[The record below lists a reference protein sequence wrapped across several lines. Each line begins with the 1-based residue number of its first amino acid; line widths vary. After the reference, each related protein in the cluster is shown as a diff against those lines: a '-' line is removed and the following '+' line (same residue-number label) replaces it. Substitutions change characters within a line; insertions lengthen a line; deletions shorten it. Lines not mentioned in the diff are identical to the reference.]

1 MHYMAKTKLTF
12 NPKKVV
18 KGLLAPLPERS
29 RTVVAQRF
37 GLTDSGSRETL
48 EAIGKKYDI
57 TRERVRQIENL
68 ALALIRKSRQYAEL
82 LPIFHELSE
91 NIRESGGLVHESE
104 FLESLSNQKDVQNYV
119 NFLLVLGDSFVRLK
133 ENDEFHHRW
142 TVDEGAAGV
151 VEDALRNL
159 YRNLSDED
167 LVTEHE
173 LVQRF
178 LDELKKIAS
187 REHDTEVARR
197 WLALTKKI
205 GKNHLGEWGIAE
217 SPNVH
222 ARGMRDYAYLVLRR
236 HGSPMHFAEVAKAIM
251 TTFGR
256 KAHTATCHNEL
267 IKDDRFVL
275 VGRGL
280 YALKKWGYSTGTVR
294 DVIESVLR
302 RDGPLTKE
310 EILTRVL
317 KERYVKDNTI
327 LVNLQNNKHF
337 KKEANGKYTLAQ

>member
-1 MHYMAKTKLTF
+1 MAKTKLTF

-18 KGLLAPLPERS
+18 KGLLSPLPERS

-37 GLTDSGSRETL
+37 GLTEKGERETL

-68 ALALIRKSRQYAEL
+68 AIALIRKSRQYVEL
-82 LPIFHELSE
+82 TPYFQELIE
-91 NIRESGGLVHESE
+91 KMQEFGGIVHEAE
-104 FLESLSNQKDVQNYV
+104 FLEHLAKEKDTQNYV
-119 NFLLVLGDSFVRLK
+119 NFLLVLGDKFVRMK
-133 ENDEFHHRW
+133 ESDEFHHRW
-142 TVDEGAAGV
+142 TIDEEAART
-151 VEDALRNL
+151 VEESLRNL

-167 LVTEHE
+167 LITEHE
-173 LVQRF
+173 LVERF
-178 LDELKKIAS
+178 IVELKKLNDK
-187 REHDTEVARR
+187 EHDAEVARR
-197 WLALTKKI
+197 WLTLTKKI
-205 GKNHLGEWGIAE
+205 GKNHLGEWGMAE

-251 TTFGR
+251 ATFGR

-267 IKDDRFVL
+267 IKDGRFVL

-294 DVIESVLR
+294 DVIESILK
-302 RDGPLTKE
+302 RDGALTKE
-310 EILTRVL
+310 EILARVL

-327 LVNLQNNKHF
+327 LVNLQNNKYF
-337 KKEANGKYTLAQ
+337 KKDANGKYALNTTK